1 MDRTPILCAQTAGS
15 GQSGA
20 GLTKF
25 TVSPYKICVSAL
37 ISVFIEERHEKSSR
51 TSQRDVGMFCLACL
65 KLIQSLDSTY
75 RQFMH
80 QLSPPFVSIR
90 VKKKVTEKI
99 NDICREGL
107 SNLME
112 LMANLKSI
120 SSHSHIQKSSI
131 VGLFIRRMWLYFDK
145 LSFSAVSQLFNNFSD
160 YVTEKCDPKVINTI
174 NTSINVENRSETCP
188 QMQYFISKQLN
199 LIQINEKKA
208 LNPFELLE
216 QIRNNCQMSDMAISS
231 ANSDLNDLYFLKY
244 INALRVN
251 EFTASKEA
259 LMAYFDGNNQMGRC
273 WAALNLAIL
282 HSHFGHNEWALQ
294 AIKECIST
302 AQESNDDKCLE
313 FALMW
318 ISRVLVQTEI
328 DSDLSLLLNHLQTKA
343 NELGLPYI
351 ASIAQLQSDKLKI
364 NSSNDRN
371 ECPSVTNGSP
381 SASTPSILAV
391 KHSMNDILMMSYS
404 SRSALLNLYGASNLA
419 TLTSQVLLHLNVV
432 EPVGESN
439 VYHVNE
445 STCIGVRNIALH
457 MWRNAA
463 QYSIAKDMLFHLSCL
478 YSAYKSDLNAIY
490 SKALAEIEFELNL
503 NQCNWK
509 SALKCIQIIKS
520 CDGMEADIKLAQLK
534 ARMGDNHTAI
544 DLIQQVV
551 SSDQIHKNPFLKINA
566 LLLKAK
572 ILNDLTTVLE
582 CIDLCAQHQ
591 LLGLEVSSLVEL
603 SALLQH
609 SGMFLQSQRILN
621 SIMIRL
627 LANGTV
633 SDIANAHYITAGNQF
648 RIYQMKSKTNKN
660 FSQNCLE
667 TALKSNQRAIELWKQ
682 LEDKHALKNC
692 YQLNAHIFDKRQDF
706 AQRNYFALQVR
717 HIKVSTAAD

>member
-1 MDRTPILCAQTAGS
+1 MDRTPILCAQTTTS
-15 GQSGA
+15 GQSGT

-37 ISVFIEERHEKSSR
+37 ISVFIDERIEKNSKI
-51 TSQRDVGMFCLACL
+51 TQRDVGMFCLVSL
-65 KLIQSLDSTY
+65 KLIQSLDSNY
-75 RQFMH
+75 RQFLQH
-80 QLSPPFVSIR
+80 LSPPFVSIR

-112 LMANLKSI
+112 LMANLKTI
-120 SSHSHIQKSSI
+120 SSHSHVQKSSI

-145 LSFSAVSQLFNNFSD
+145 LSFSAVSQLFNSFCD
-160 YVTEKCDPKVINTI
+160 YVTEKSEHKMNNTI
-174 NTSINVENRSETCP
+174 NTSIIVETRSETCP
-188 QMQYFISKQLN
+188 QMQFFISKQLN

-216 QIRNNCQMSDMAISS
+216 QIRTNCQMSDMAISS
-231 ANSDLNDLYFLKY
+231 ANSDLNDIYFLKY
-244 INALRVN
+244 VNALRVN
-251 EFTASKEA
+251 EFAAAKES
-259 LMAYFDGNNQMGRC
+259 LMAYFDGNNQMSRC

-282 HSHFGHNEWALQ
+282 HLHFGHHEWALQ

-318 ISRVLVQTEI
+318 ISRVFAQSGV
-328 DSDLSLLLNHLQTKA
+328 DCDLSLLLNHLQTKA

-351 ASIAQLQSDKLKI
+351 SSIAQLQSDKLKI
-364 NSSNDRN
+364 NSPDDSS
-371 ECPSVTNGSP
+371 ESQSVTNQSS
-381 SASTPSILAV
+381 SASTPGILAV

-419 TLTSQVLLHLNVV
+419 ALTSQVLLHLNVV

-445 STCIGVRNIALH
+445 NTCIGVRNIALH
-457 MWRNAA
+457 LWRNAG
-463 QYSIAKDMLFHLSCL
+463 QYSIARDMLFHLSSL
-478 YSAYKSDLNAIY
+478 YSAYKSDLNAICY
-490 SKALAEIEFELNL
+490 KALAEIEFELNF

-509 SALKCIQIIKS
+509 SALKCIQIINS
-520 CDGMEADIKLAQLK
+520 CDRMEANIKLAQLK
-534 ARMGDNHTAI
+534 ARMGDKLKAI
-544 DLIQQVV
+544 DLIEQ
-551 SSDQIHKNPFLKINA
+551 SMNSEQIHKNPFLKINA
-566 LLLKAK
+566 MLLKAK
-572 ILNDLTTVLE
+572 ILNDMTTVLE

-591 LLGLEVSSLVEL
+591 LLGLEVSALVEL
-603 SALLQH
+603 SSMLQTN
-609 SGMFLQSQRILN
+609 GMVFQSQRILN

-627 LANGTV
+627 LANGTIN
-633 SDIANAHYITAGNQF
+633 DIANAHYITAGNHF
-648 RIYQMKSKTNKN
+648 HIYEMKDKTNKTSDQSN
-660 FSQNCLE
+660 LE
-667 TALKSNQRAIELWKQ
+667 TALKANQRAIELWKQ
-682 LEDKHALKNC
+682 LEDKHALKNS
-692 YQLNAHIFDKRQDF
+692 YELNAYIFDKKQDIS
-706 AQRNYFALQVR
+706 QRNYFALQVR